1 MSSINLDFIENY
13 IELAA
18 DMVKIQF
25 DDFKKNYYSYF
36 YLKVKGI
43 KNMNDAERVLKLKKK
58 IEDDIKFLNSP
69 SFSILLLGI
78 DPNDIINNIKAECKL
93 SALNKLNKNILQKD
107 NKI

>member
-1 MSSINLDFIENY
+1 MSSVNLDFIENY

-25 DDFKKNYYSYF
+25 DDFKRNYHSYF
-36 YLKVKGI
+36 YLKAKGV
-43 KNMNDAERVLKLKKK
+43 KNMNDAERVVKLKNK

-93 SALNKLNKNILQKD
+93 NVLNKLNKNILQKD